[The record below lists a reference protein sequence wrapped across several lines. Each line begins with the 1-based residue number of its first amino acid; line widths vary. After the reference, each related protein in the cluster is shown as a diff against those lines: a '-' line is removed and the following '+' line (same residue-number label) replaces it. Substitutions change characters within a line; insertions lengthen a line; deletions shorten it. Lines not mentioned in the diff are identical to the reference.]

1 MARPLKRRN
10 ICSLPESNRFGPLQA
25 GPEEREQVQMTV
37 DEYETIRLID
47 LEGFNQE
54 ECAEQMGVA
63 RSTVQ
68 GIYLEARKKLAEVL
82 VNGKQLYI
90 EGGEYRLCE
99 GSGTACGRACR
110 RHRNGL
116 CFAAEKTIRPDRTE
130 YERRTP
136 MKIAMPLDGN
146 TLDANIST
154 SFGRAAYFLIFDTA
168 SEEARYID
176 NPAMNATGGAGILPR
191 KPWWMRARTL
201 CSHPDWDKTRPMS
214 CRMRTSGSCIRKK
227 ARQKKISRPAR
238 RKNSPCWKRS
248 AKVSMDTETSGKRI
262 AVLSGKGGTG
272 KTFLTVN
279 LAAVAGPSVYIDCD
293 VEEPNGHLFFSPKR

>member
-82 VNGKQLYI
+82 VNGKQLFI

-168 SEEARYID
+168 SEESRYID
-176 NPAMNATGGAGILPR
+176 NPAMNATGGAGILAAQTVVDAGADTLLAPR
-191 KPWWMRARTL
+191 LGQNAADVL
-201 CSHPDWDKTRPMS
+201 QDAD
-214 CRMRTSGSCIRKK
+214 IRVLHSKEGT
-227 ARQKKISRPAR
+227 
-238 RKNSPCWKRS
+238 
-248 AKVSMDTETSGKRI
+248 AKENI
-262 AVLSGKGGTG
+262 AACQAEELAVL
-272 KTFLTVN
+272 
-279 LAAVAGPSVYIDCD
+279 
-293 VEEPNGHLFFSPKR
+293 EEIHEGFHGHGNER